1 MARDTMTAEE
11 RLMATIN
18 LQPVDRIVCAPETG
32 NYAGQYAGITNKE
45 FVWEFETKGL
55 AAIEKL
61 ATDYPMWDC
70 SADINGITSGYV
82 AERAGMGKMKLPGK
96 ELDDNAASQVIE
108 TEVMSRDDYAIVK
121 DKGFGEYQLTFLER
135 ANNISREDVIKGI
148 AESGRIRAVELAAI
162 RNRGQ
167 APIYG
172 DLGGLVPF
180 DAFSL
185 TRSIEKYY
193 KDMFQIPDQL
203 EELFPMLVDAFVEG
217 AQKTVAATG
226 VNRVFVGGS
235 RSAGQFISKRYFDR
249 LVWPYFQELVDKLAA
264 KDIVPILHF
273 DCDWI
278 KNLEYFLE
286 LPKGKFVLELDG
298 STDIFKAK
306 EILNGHCAIHGD
318 VPAAYL
324 TIASPSELDEYCQKL
339 IKTVG
344 KGGGFLYACGCCMPM
359 NAKHAN
365 VKVFFEAVEK
375 YGYY

>member
-1 MARDTMTAEE
+1 MGKDTMTAEE
-11 RLMATIN
+11 RLVATIN
-18 LQPVDRIVCAPETG
+18 LEPVDRVVCAPETG
-32 NYAGQYAGITNKE
+32 NYAGQYVGITNKE

-61 ATDYPMWDC
+61 ANDYPMWDC

-96 ELDDNAASQVIE
+96 ELPDNASSQVLE
-108 TEVMSRDDYAIVK
+108 TEVMTRDDYAIVK
-121 DKGFGEYQLTFLER
+121 EKGYGEYHINFLER
-135 ANNISREDVIKGI
+135 ANNISREEIVKGFTE
-148 AESGRIRAVELAAI
+148 AGRIRAAELEAI
-162 RNRGQ
+162 RRRGQ
-167 APIYG
+167 VPIYG

-185 TRSIEKYY
+185 TRSIEKYF
-193 KDMFQIPDQL
+193 KDMFQIADQL
-203 EELFPMLVDAFVEG
+203 EELMAILVDAFVEG
-217 AQKTVAATG
+217 SERTVAATG

-235 RSAGQFISKRYFDR
+235 RSAGQFISQKYFDR
-249 LVWPYFQELVDKLAA
+249 LVWPYFKEFVERLVA
-264 KDIVPILHF
+264 KNIVPILHF
-273 DCDWI
+273 DCDWT

-298 STDIFKAK
+298 ATDIFRAK
-306 EILNGHCAIHGD
+306 EILNCHCAIHGD

-324 TIASPSELDEYCQKL
+324 TIASSSELDEYCKKL
-339 IKTVG
+339 ITTVG
-344 KGGGFLYACGCCMPM
+344 KGGGFLYACGCCMPI
-359 NAKHAN
+359 NAKHEN